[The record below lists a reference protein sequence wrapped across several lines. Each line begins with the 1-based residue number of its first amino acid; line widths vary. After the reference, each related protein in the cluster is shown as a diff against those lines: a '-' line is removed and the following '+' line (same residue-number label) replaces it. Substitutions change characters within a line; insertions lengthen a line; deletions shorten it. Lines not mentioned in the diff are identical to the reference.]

1 MNGFYAGSL
10 DVPSCVPE
18 WNVET
23 KSFQLFSVMET
34 YIRQQD
40 KYGNL
45 VSGLY
50 PFDVEVMEKDTNLS
64 MPVAD
69 LQFEEVVPG
78 FQLFSFSLVE
88 PGDFMLM
95 IFDEDQNN
103 LISSMPYDFT
113 VYIGGLVSYTGLFSL
128 PLYNNDL
135 VLWS

>member
-1 MNGFYAGSL
+1 M

-50 PFDVEVMEKDTNLS
+50 PFDVEVMEKGTNLS

-113 VYIGGLVSYTGLFSL
+113 VYIGALVSYTDLFSL
-128 PLYNNDL
+128 PLDNNDL
-135 VLWS
+135 